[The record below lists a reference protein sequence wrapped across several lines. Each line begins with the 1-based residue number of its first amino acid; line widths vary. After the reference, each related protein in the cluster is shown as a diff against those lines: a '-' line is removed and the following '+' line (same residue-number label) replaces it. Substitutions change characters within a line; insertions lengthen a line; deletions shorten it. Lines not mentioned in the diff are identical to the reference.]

1 MLASA
6 AGLALVYPKMKQEL
20 SPLEDRG
27 TILVNV
33 TAPDGATLD
42 YTNRYALELEKIGR
56 DYPEFDRIFANI
68 GNPTVAQGSVIYRTV
83 DWGAARAQH
92 PGYGPR
98 AAAQSGRAAGV
109 NAF

>member
-1 MLASA
+1 
-6 AGLALVYPKMKQEL
+6 MKQEL

-56 DYPEFDRIFANI
+56 DYPSLTASS
-68 GNPTVAQGSVIYRTV
+68 PTSATHGGAGQRDLPHGGL
-83 DWGAARAQH
+83 GAARAQH
-92 PGYGPR
+92 PRYGPR
-98 AAAQSGRAAGV
+98 AAAQSGALPG
-109 NAF
+109 